1 MNTNRALA
9 LGVYLA
15 APYVLCLLLSQQQ
28 FRIWTVLLSIEA
40 IAEVMVLLRPALCL
54 SLAEAAAVQK
64 DIKERKGVPAGG
76 WDAFRV
82 LCAACP
88 PSWGGPQVQDDTHH
102 LQNLAMMCVSCS
114 RAAPGCGSRE
124 RASWCLNL
132 APAWSHSRAMGSTD
146 VAAVPNSNIV
156 VQDSLKREGNSCGR
170 VKYSF
175 SKSHKITERKHAAP
189 AVFLFCH

>member
-1 MNTNRALA
+1 MQERRCVFMNTNRALA

-28 FRIWTVLLSIEA
+28 FRIWTILLFIEA

-88 PSWGGPQVQDDTHH
+88 PSWGGPQVQGDTHH

-114 RAAPGCGSRE
+114 RPAPGC
-124 RASWCLNL
+124 
-132 APAWSHSRAMGSTD
+132 
-146 VAAVPNSNIV
+146 VAAGKEPADAWIWPQQGLTAVPWA
-156 VQDSLKREGNSCGR
+156 VQMLLLCPIPILL
-170 VKYSF
+170 Y
-175 SKSHKITERKHAAP
+175 KIP
-189 AVFLFCH
+189 

>member
-1 MNTNRALA
+1 MNTNRALG

-28 FRIWTVLLSIEA
+28 FRIWTILLFIEA

-54 SLAEAAAVQK
+54 SLAEAAAVQN

-76 WDAFRV
+76 WGTFRV
-82 LCAACP
+82 QCP

-114 RAAPGCGSRE
+114 GPAPGR
-124 RASWCLNL
+124 
-132 APAWSHSRAMGSTD
+132 
-146 VAAVPNSNIV
+146 VAAGKEPADAWIWPQHGLTAVPWA
-156 VQDSLKREGNSCGR
+156 VQMLLLCPIPILL
-170 VKYSF
+170 Y
-175 SKSHKITERKHAAP
+175 KIP
-189 AVFLFCH
+189 